1 LIAFAVRVHAHVHGD
16 VNTAYRVRNDEWTQ
30 IVKGDPQLPQA
41 FYPMKQVMEIKEGDI
56 LLGMC
61 TYHNNENRTVYPGS
75 THTDEMCNIYIMYY
89 TENAQEVMS
98 VCSGNSYQEL
108 EQKIPADAKIKPLN
122 KIDSSSQSSTALN
135 EHRLPY
141 LSSIGNK
148 KIFLGTL
155 VLLAFIAFL
164 VSIIFLIKRQKK
176 RNKNSIIR
184 FKQISSSMPDK
195 NRSRYDWIRNWTLN
209 RNRQIN
215 FSKLNQNDEDDD
227 DDDESGRE
235 EKVRFN
241 KGNGAPVTKNLSTDS
256 ESEDVVMSLNR

>member
-30 IVKGDPQLPQA
+30 IAKGDPQLPQA
-41 FYPMKQVMEIKEGDI
+41 FYPMKQVLEIKEGDI

-61 TYHNNENRTVYPGS
+61 TYHNNETRTVYPGS

-89 TENAQEVMS
+89 TQNAQEVMS
-98 VCSGNSYQEL
+98 MCSGNSNPEL
-108 EQKIPADAKIKPLN
+108 EQKIPADAKIKPINN
-122 KIDSSSQSSTALN
+122 KDSSSQSSTALY
-135 EHRLPY
+135 EHRHPY
-141 LSSIGNK
+141 LSSIGNQK
-148 KIFLGTL
+148 KYFLVTF
-155 VLLAFIAFL
+155 VILALFSFL

-184 FKQISSSMPDK
+184 FKQISSSVPEK

-215 FSKLNQNDEDDD
+215 FSKLNQNDEDV

-241 KGNGAPVTKNLSTDS
+241 KGNGAPITENLSTDS